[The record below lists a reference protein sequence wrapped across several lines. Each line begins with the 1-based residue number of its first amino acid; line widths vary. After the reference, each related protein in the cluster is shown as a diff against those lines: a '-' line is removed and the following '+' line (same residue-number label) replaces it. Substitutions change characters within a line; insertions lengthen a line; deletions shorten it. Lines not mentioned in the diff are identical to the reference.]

1 MGWLLVRIIGTT
13 TVVLPQ
19 LVRETI
25 NDTPDSSRLCPV
37 IPK

>member
-19 LVRETI
+19 LLVDVVRETI
-25 NDTPDSSRLCPV
+25 NTRLLGCV
-37 IPK
+37 